1 MSSSIEAIATK
12 STRAARDGAMGTFA
26 SRADF
31 GFSQEELRSMF
42 VFFSNRLGL
51 ISSIII
57 SAALTLLL
65 LSLCSAG

>member
-1 MSSSIEAIATK
+1 MSSTTEVIATK
-12 STRAARDGAMGTFA
+12 STRAARGAVGTFA